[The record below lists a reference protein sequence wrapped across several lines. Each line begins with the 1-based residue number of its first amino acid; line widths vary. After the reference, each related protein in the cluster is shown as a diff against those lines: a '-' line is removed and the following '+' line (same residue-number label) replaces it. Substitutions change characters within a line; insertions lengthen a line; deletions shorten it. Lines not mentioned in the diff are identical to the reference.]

1 MKITFTIN
9 TNGEDVKNL
18 QELGITSN
26 DDLKESIFNYLAE
39 QIDENFYSINEFSE
53 FGSAQYNNDS
63 LKFEIKLT
71 ENEKIILDN
80 NVISD
85 NIIIKSFTNRKNLPK
100 NEKIY
105 AFIDNGDLMDIEEAI
120 NKRIDFD
127 KYLIFKEKGEQK
139 GRFIDNLI
147 ECSDEDSYI
156 CWIDIENKR
165 WDEFEN
171 LIFGYQELKK
181 EVKEKNLGYFVYL
194 YKKAIDNIKN
204 I

>member
-85 NIIIKSFTNRKNLPK
+85 NIIIEDFTNRKKLPK

-105 AFIDNGDLMDIEEAI
+105 AITDEGLMDIDTALENDLE
-120 NKRIDFD
+120 FD
-127 KYLIFKEKGEQK
+127 EYLIFKEKGEQK
-139 GRFIDNLI
+139 GRFIDSVIDYYKQN
-147 ECSDEDSYI
+147 DEMAIVWVDMENMDCCFIYDLTEE
-156 CWIDIENKR
+156 DIQK
-165 WDEFEN
+165 
-171 LIFGYQELKK
+171 IKK
-181 EVKEKNLGYFVYL
+181 NNLGYFVYL
-194 YKKAIDNIKN
+194 Y
-204 I
+204 

>member
-80 NVISD
+80 NVISN
-85 NIIIKSFTNRKNLPK
+85 NIIIEIFTFRKRLPK

-105 AFIDNGDLMDIEEAI
+105 AITDEGLMDIDTALENDLE
-120 NKRIDFD
+120 FD
-127 KYLIFKEKGEQK
+127 EYLIFKEKGEQK
-139 GRFIDNLI
+139 GRFIDSVIDYYKQN
-147 ECSDEDSYI
+147 DEMAIVWVDMENMDCCFVYDLTEE
-156 CWIDIENKR
+156 DIQK
-165 WDEFEN
+165 
-171 LIFGYQELKK
+171 I
-181 EVKEKNLGYFVYL
+181 KEKNLGYFVYL
-194 YKKAIDNIKN
+194 Y
-204 I
+204 